1 MNKTSHYANE
11 LDLNLLYQFL
21 PTLCADEIGRV
32 HQYIE
37 QLDQWAGTEPNSIHR
52 IIHRE
57 RAHQV
62 ECCPHCGAIHFVKNG
77 KTVIQRQKYLCR
89 ECGRSFSDTT
99 GTIIYH
105 SRKNYTIWDQFI
117 KGMEAG
123 LVLRK
128 QAIDSEISVTTAF
141 HWRHKVIDSLR
152 DFNTGTYLSGEIEMD
167 ETYFLLNMK
176 GMKNLPRKPKKR
188 GTRAEKRGVSDEQV
202 SVAVATDEFDQLQV
216 KIVGQGNPTTE
227 NMIRIMGGFV
237 TLGSTLV
244 TDSRSL
250 YQEFARKRE
259 CPLIQ
264 IPSGFHTAEG
274 HDLGTLNGIHSEM
287 KSWFA
292 KFRGVS
298 TRHLQGYL
306 DWFRTIKH
314 MKYHIEAKEREHHL
328 LLFSVSD
335 SITSLEKDVFRRSF
349 PIDIYKPYKITNQYL
364 S

>member
-1 MNKTSHYANE
+1 M
-11 LDLNLLYQFL
+11 
-21 PTLCADEIGRV
+21 
-32 HQYIE
+32 
-37 QLDQWAGTEPNSIHR
+37 
-52 IIHRE
+52 
-57 RAHQV
+57 
-62 ECCPHCGAIHFVKNG
+62 
-77 KTVIQRQKYLCR
+77 
-89 ECGRSFSDTT
+89 
-99 GTIIYH
+99 
-105 SRKNYTIWDQFI
+105 
-117 KGMEAG
+117 KGMDAG
-123 LVLRK
+123 LALRK
-128 QAIDSEISVTTAF
+128 QAIESGISVTTAF
-141 HWRHKVIDSLR
+141 HWRHKVISSLR
-152 DFNTGTYLSGEIEMD
+152 DFNTGMHLSGEIEMD

-176 GMKNLPRKPKKR
+176 GMKKLPRIPKKR
-188 GTRAEKRGVSDEQV
+188 GTKAEKRGVSDELAC
-202 SVAVATDEFDQLQV
+202 VAVATDELDQLQV

-237 TLGSTLV
+237 TANSTLV

-250 YQEFARKRE
+250 YQEFASTTK

-314 MKYHIEAKEREHHL
+314 MKYHIEIKEREHHL
-328 LLFSVSD
+328 LLFSISD
-335 SITSLEKDVFRRSF
+335 SITSLEKDLFRRPF
-349 PIDIYKPYKITNQYL
+349 PIDIYKPYKRSNQYL